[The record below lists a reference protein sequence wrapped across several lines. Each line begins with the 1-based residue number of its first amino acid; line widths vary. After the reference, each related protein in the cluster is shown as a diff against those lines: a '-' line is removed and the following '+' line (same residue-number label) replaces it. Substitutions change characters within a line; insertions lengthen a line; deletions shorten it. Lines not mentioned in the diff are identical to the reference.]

1 MIVLLIVKLL
11 CDFSYYFLFAH
22 YFGCFSGIHYSLP
35 LTMGVLVAAGTLS
48 GLLERRGNLRLVPA
62 AAAFALLLQGRAL
75 ADFIV
80 LLPPLLYLLVVCHKQ
95 LYWPDGDEYKDVFAI
110 QWKTLLVLPLF
121 LLLTSDMAAMQNNC
135 LPLVVL
141 FLATAVLA
149 LRMMRHSPAVLSL
162 PRFQIQNGL
171 TVAVVAITAWAFTSD
186 AFFSAIGAIFSG
198 IHWLLAPI
206 LELIVWGLANGVGL
220 FMKVAVAIFNW
231 LRKALNTQDQ
241 ETPEIKLPENLKDE
255 LALEQQTP
263 PTSETFARAMTAIA
277 VIIGLII
284 AYILFKKMLG
294 KRRPKKEAGAFS
306 PGTMAD
312 PMEKRERDP
321 LLAPKDPRAA
331 VRWHY
336 RKFLKHCQSK
346 HVPLTRFHTSADVN
360 NLAHRDGAARL
371 DDTTPLRDL
380 YITARYSDN
389 PVTEE
394 DARQAKALVKKIK
407 EPK

>member
-1 MIVLLIVKLL
+1 MTVLLFVKLL

-22 YFGCFSGIHYSLP
+22 YFGCFSGIHYDLA
-35 LTMGVLVAAGTLS
+35 LTMAALTGAGTLS
-48 GLLERRGNLRLVPA
+48 GLLEQKGALRMVPA
-62 AAAFALLLQGRAL
+62 AAAFALLLQGQTL

-80 LLPPLLYLLVVCHKQ
+80 LLPPLLYLLVVCRKW

-110 QWKTLLVLPLF
+110 QWKTLLVLPLV
-121 LLLTSDMAAMQNNC
+121 LLLTSDFAALQSNC

-141 FLATAVLA
+141 FLATAVLS
-149 LRMMRHSPAVLSL
+149 LRMMRHGQAVLSL
-162 PRFQIQNGL
+162 PRFQIQNAL
-171 TVAVVAITAWAFTSD
+171 TVAVVALAAWALSSD
-186 AFFSAIGAIFSG
+186 AFFAAVGAVFSG
-198 IHWLLAPI
+198 IHWVLAPI

-241 ETPEIKLPENLKDE
+241 ETPEIKIPENIKDE
-255 LALEQQTP
+255 LALEQETP
-263 PTSETFARAMTAIA
+263 PTSETFARTMTAIA

-294 KRRPKKEAGAFS
+294 KRRPKKEAGAFA
-306 PGTMAD
+306 PGAMAD

-346 HVPLTRFHTSADVN
+346 NVPLTRFHTSSDVN
-360 NLAHRDGAARL
+360 NLAHMEGAARL
-371 DDTTPLRDL
+371 DDTAPLRDL

-394 DARQAKALVKKIK
+394 DAKQAKSLVKKIK

>member
-1 MIVLLIVKLL
+1 MTVLLFVKLL

-22 YFGCFSGIHYSLP
+22 YFGCFSGIHYHLV
-35 LTMGVLVAAGTLS
+35 LTLAALTGAGTLS
-48 GLLERRGNLRLVPA
+48 GLLEHKGALRMVPA
-62 AAAFALLLQGRAL
+62 AAACALLLQGQSL

-80 LLPPLLYLLVVCHKQ
+80 LLPPLLYLLVVCYKR

-110 QWKTLLVLPLF
+110 QWKTLLVLPLV
-121 LLLTSDMAAMQNNC
+121 LLLTSDFAALQSNC

-141 FLATAVLA
+141 FLATAVLS
-149 LRMMRHSPAVLSL
+149 LRMMRHGHAVLSL
-162 PRFQIQNGL
+162 PRFQIQNAL
-171 TVAVVAITAWAFTSD
+171 TVAIVAAAAWALSSD
-186 AFFSAIGAIFSG
+186 AFFSAVGAVFGG
-198 IHWLLAPI
+198 IHWLLSPI

-220 FMKVAVAIFNW
+220 FMKAAVAIFNW
-231 LRKALNTQDQ
+231 LRKVLNTKDQ
-241 ETPEIKLPENLKDE
+241 ETPEIKIPENIKDE